1 MIRKKKNKMN
11 QTDPKIKNVA
21 HNNNFIL
28 IDNLLYKNQNNII
41 MNTPITNKVA
51 FFINTETR

>member
-1 MIRKKKNKMN
+1 MN

-51 FFINTETR
+51 FFINPETR